1 MEVITIERKVLERND
16 EIAQENRK
24 FFKEKNISVIN
35 LLSSPGSGKTSII
48 EKTLEQCNKSVNIS
62 IIVGDV
68 QTANDAKRIDK
79 FHVPVV
85 QLITGGSCHLD
96 SKMVRNA
103 LKKLELDSTEIL
115 IIENVGNLVCP
126 SSFDLGEEKRVVVFS
141 TTEGNDKP
149 LKYPAMFYKADVVII
164 NKTDLIPYVDFS
176 FEEVKKNIRQLN
188 PKAKIFKTS
197 CTTGEGIGEW
207 YAWLTKEIKKSSV
220 QK

>member
-1 MEVITIERKVLERND
+1 MEVITIERKVLEKND
-16 EIAQENRK
+16 KIAEENRRL
-24 FFKEKNISVIN
+24 FKEKNISVIN

-48 EKTLEQCNKSVNIS
+48 EKTLEQYNNSVNIS

-96 SKMVRNA
+96 SRMVRNA
-103 LKKLELDSTEIL
+103 LNKLKLDSTEIL

-141 TTEGNDKP
+141 TTEGTDKP
-149 LKYPAMFYKADVVII
+149 PKYPAMFYKADVVII
-164 NKTDLIPYVDFS
+164 NKIDLIPYVDFS
-176 FEEVKKNIRQLN
+176 LEEARKNIRQLN

-197 CTTGEGIGEW
+197 CTTGEGIEKW
-207 YAWLTKEIKKSSV
+207 CAWLTKEIKKSCV
-220 QK
+220 